1 MSLHFVLFSEVQ
13 LQSSISISVSVYFQ
27 MPRYS
32 TSFLEDLPLVQNL
45 PLHIRK
51 VL

>member
-1 MSLHFVLFSEVQ
+1 MSLPFMLFSEIQ
-13 LQSSISISVSVYFQ
+13 LLSSISISVSVYFQ
-27 MPRYS
+27 LTRYS
-32 TSFLEDLPLVQNL
+32 TSFLEDLPFVQNL